1 MKDIL
6 THDNLTEASSA
17 KYFDHFEVAQAR
29 CRPEDPLNVC
39 NGGGHE
45 PEVDGYA
52 APPPGCREER
62 REGLLLLCEEKVDAF
77 QFPLLAGQLQGVL
90 AFQDLGE
97 LGVGLEFREHF
108 LEQPADSQ
116 DGVNVAAFRCHLSAQ
131 RRRQGIPPATT
142 GRAGACAPRLRVVVR
157 TCGRRPR
164 VGTLP
169 LGLEDQV
176 DEPNI

>member
-6 THDNLTEASSA
+6 THDNLTEASGA

-29 CRPEDPLNVC
+29 CRPEYPLNVC
-39 NGGGHE
+39 YGGGHQ

-62 REGLLLLCEEKVDAF
+62 REGLLLLCKEKVDAF
-77 QFPLLAGQLQGVL
+77 QFPLLACQLQGVL
-90 AFQDLGE
+90 AFQHLCE

-108 LEQPADSQ
+108 VEQPADRQ
-116 DGVNVAAFRCHLSAQ
+116 GGVNIAVRCRLSAQ
-131 RRRQGIPPATT
+131 RSRQGIPPAPT
-142 GRAGACAPRLRVVVR
+142 GRAGAGTPRLRVVVR